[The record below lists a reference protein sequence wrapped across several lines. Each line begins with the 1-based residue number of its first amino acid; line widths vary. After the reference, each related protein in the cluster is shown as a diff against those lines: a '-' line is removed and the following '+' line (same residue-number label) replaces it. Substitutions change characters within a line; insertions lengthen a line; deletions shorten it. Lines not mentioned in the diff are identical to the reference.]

1 MKKIALITTLIAL
14 IACNNKNKFDASG
27 NFEADEVIV
36 SAQQTGQLIDYDVEE
51 GKTLTEGQKVG
62 QINVALLKIQKEQ
75 VEATIASLKEK
86 TQNPG
91 ATIFSKLQQ
100 SKRSKLF
107 KK

>member
-75 VEATIASLKEK
+75 VEATTNI
-86 TQNPG
+86 
-91 ATIFSKLQQ
+91 
-100 SKRSKLF
+100 
-107 KK
+107 